1 MVKRAAIG
9 SVVLIAAGL
18 AGGAW
23 QSAAAP
29 SPRAA
34 ATPPRGAG
42 ATPAPGASPRLA
54 TVTIDPTRVLNRF
67 RPDRALGAG
76 LDGHGAGDTARIFTP
91 GNVRAMASAGLGAVS
106 YRLRT
111 ELGVE
116 DWHWNPAGA
125 FSGGSSGYWTSSAS
139 AVGPPV
145 TATNGYRLPRRGD
158 TIDQANDD
166 GYSRLDDGSRATF
179 WKSNPYLDRYYT
191 GERHPQWVM
200 VDLGRG
206 VHLVDGLR
214 IDWGAPWATRVRVQ
228 YWVGPSAVYLDGSPD
243 EHWTDF
249 PRAAFRGRP
258 PGAGGG
264 AQRLRLA
271 ASPVAVRFVRVL
283 LDGSSHTGPP
293 GSRDI
298 RDRLGF
304 AIRELELGQLAG
316 AAPATATATATAT
329 GARAAGGHLVDLI
342 HHAASHAQTVTYAS
356 STDPWH
362 TAANVDRQTEQP
374 SFATVVHSG
383 LTRGRPVLVPVGVL
397 YGTPANA
404 VAELRYVRALH
415 VPIGGVELGEEPD
428 GQLVGPEDYGALY
441 LEFARAIHRAFPGLP
456 VGGPGFQSTTDD
468 WFAWPD
474 HQNDT
479 SWTGRFVAYL
489 TAHHALGDL
498 SFFSFEWYP
507 FDDECGDP
515 ATQLAGASAT
525 LDEVMAAQTADGLP
539 ARIPRVITEYGYSSF
554 SARAEVDL
562 PGALL
567 NADVVGGFLAGG
579 GAAAYLYGYEPAPLQ
594 SGSKRCH
601 AWGNLALL
609 LSDDARRIRQPA
621 ATYWAARLLTRVWT
635 RPGDGVHAMLATTV
649 AFADGGDPQLL
660 GAYAVRQPGGRVAVL
675 LVNKDPARTV
685 SVQTGLAGRL
695 DRYVFGPA
703 QYAWHPRGSIGY
715 ARPDRPPARS
725 QVAAG
730 AAVDLPP
737 YSLTVLVARRA

>member
-1 MVKRAAIG
+1 MVKRLAIAC
-9 SVVLIAAGL
+9 VLL
-18 AGGAW
+18 VAGGAGGRA
-23 QSAAAP
+23 AAAP
-29 SPRAA
+29 PL
-34 ATPPRGAG
+34 G
-42 ATPAPGASPRLA
+42 PGPRLA
-54 TVTIDPTRVLNRF
+54 TVSIDPARVLNRF
-67 RPDRALGAG
+67 RPDRALGGG
-76 LDGHGAGDTARIFTP
+76 LDGHGAGDTALIYTP
-91 GNVRAMASAGLGAVS
+91 ANIRAMGAAGLGAVS

-125 FSGGSSGYWTSSAS
+125 FSAGSSGYWTSSAS
-139 AVGPPV
+139 AAGPAAA
-145 TATNGYRLPRRGD
+145 ATNGYRLPRRGD

-179 WKSNPYLDRYYT
+179 WKSNPYLDPHFT
-191 GERHPQWVM
+191 GERHPQWVL

-206 VHLVDGLR
+206 AHPVDGVQ
-214 IDWGAPWATRVRVQ
+214 IDWAAPWARRLRVQ
-228 YWVGPSAVYLDGSPD
+228 YWVGPSAIYLDGSPE

-264 AQRLRLA
+264 AQTLRLA
-271 ASPVAVRFVRVL
+271 ASPIAVRFVRVL
-283 LDGSSHTGPP
+283 LDESSHTGPA
-293 GSRDI
+293 GSRDV

-304 AIRELELGQLAG
+304 AIRELEVGRV
-316 AAPATATATATAT
+316 
-329 GARAAGGHLVDLI
+329 ARDGHLIDLV

-374 SFATVVHSG
+374 GFATVLGSG
-383 LTRGRPVLVPVGVL
+383 LTRRRPMLVPVGVL

-404 VAELRYVRALH
+404 VAELRYLRALH
-415 VPIGGVELGEEPD
+415 IPVGGVELGEEPD
-428 GQLVGPEDYGALY
+428 GQLASPEDYGALY

-468 WFAWPD
+468 WWTWPD
-474 HQNDT
+474 RRADT

-489 TAHHALGDL
+489 SAHHALGDL

-507 FDDECGDP
+507 FDNPCTSP
-515 ATQLAGASAT
+515 ATELAGASAT
-525 LDEVMAAQTADGLP
+525 LDAVMAAQTADGLP

-554 SARAEVDL
+554 SAQAEVDL

-567 NADVVGGFLAGG
+567 NADVVGGFLASG

-594 SGSKRCH
+594 SGSARCH
-601 AWGNLALL
+601 AWGNLTLL
-609 LSDDARRIRQPA
+609 VSDDARRIRQPA
-621 ATYWAARLLTRVWT
+621 ATYWATRLLTRVWT

-649 AFADGGDPQLL
+649 GFADGGDPQLL
-660 GAYAVRQPGGRVAVL
+660 GAHAVRQPGGRVALL

-685 SVQTGLAGRL
+685 RVQSGLAGRL
-695 DRYVFGPA
+695 ERYGFGPA
-703 QYAWHPRGSIGY
+703 QYAWRARGSVGY
-715 ARPDRPPARS
+715 ARPDRPPERS
-725 QVAAG
+725 RVASG

-737 YSLTVLVARRA
+737 YSLTVLVGR